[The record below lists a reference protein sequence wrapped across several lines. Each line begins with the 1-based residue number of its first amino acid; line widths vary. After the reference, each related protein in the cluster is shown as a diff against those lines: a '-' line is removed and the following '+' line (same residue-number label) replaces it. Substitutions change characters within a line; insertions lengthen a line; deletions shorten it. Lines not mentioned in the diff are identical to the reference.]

1 MKNVHRLVLIF
12 IFLGFGKAYCRELL
26 WAAAT
31 QQQEQQTVVD
41 KWGKARE
48 KMVETQISARGIKD
62 EKVLRAMKKVP
73 RHEFIPT
80 QYRKLY
86 DPYGDHPVPI
96 GYKQTISQPYIV
108 ALMTQ
113 LLSLKENDKVL
124 EIGTGSG
131 YQAAVLAEIVK
142 EVYTI
147 EIIPELAHRAQKTLS
162 RLGYKNVKVKIGDGY
177 YGWQEYAPF
186 DAIIVTCAP
195 DHIPRPLVEQLREG
209 GRMVI
214 PVSDYIYQMLYL
226 VKKEE
231 GVVKRETVIPVLFV
245 PMKGA
250 AEGKK

>member
-1 MKNVHRLVLIF
+1 MKICWLVPIF
-12 IFLGFGKAYCRELL
+12 FILFASNGIYSEELL
-26 WAAAT
+26 LAQT
-31 QQQEQQTVVD
+31 EQTAVD
-41 KWGKARE
+41 KWSGARE
-48 KMVETQISARGIKD
+48 KMVETQISARGITD
-62 EKVLRAMKKVP
+62 EKVLYAMRKVP
-73 RHEFIPT
+73 RHEFIPP
-80 QYRKLY
+80 QYRKIY

-96 GYKQTISQPYIV
+96 GYNQTISQPYVV

-113 LLSLKENDKVL
+113 LLSLKEDDKVL

-131 YQAAVLAEIVK
+131 YQAAILAEIVK

-147 EIIPELAHRAQKTLS
+147 EIIPELARRAQKTLS
-162 RLGYKNVKVKIGDGY
+162 RLGYNNVKVKIGDGY

-195 DHIPRPLVEQLREG
+195 DHIPKPLIKQLRDG

-226 VKKEE
+226 VKKEG
-231 GVVKRETVIPVLFV
+231 GVIRRETVIPVLFV

-250 AEGKK
+250 AEEKR